1 MLLWR
6 SLMPSKALLFKR
18 SGLATKMLHI
28 ALGIIVLGAC
38 VTHFF
43 GEQGEIHLRSDK
55 AQTLNHKSEIINHT
69 SEITLFLWDF
79 QVVYDSDNNPV
90 DYITELRLLDR
101 SKSEI
106 RNHKSEMM
114 VDEGTIRMNRPLKYH
129 NWRFCQSDYDSD
141 LQGVVLAY
149 NYDPWGIGITYTG
162 YALLL
167 VAMIAFFFQPRTR
180 FRALLNNLTA
190 KRSNSA
196 AVYLLSALAVLIIV
210 LATIMTKVVTPKPP
224 LQPVLQTP
232 LLGIHVSVI
241 MLAYTLFAVIA
252 LCGIIGLCASLAA
265 HKAEGVRKKK
275 FEILILKS
283 QIVSQ
288 ILLYPAE
295 FCLMAGIFIGA
306 VWANM
311 SWGRYWGWDPK
322 ETWALI
328 TMLVYAFLLHWPWL
342 KNKSSIIN
350 HKFEIWYHV
359 FSVIAFLFVLFT
371 YFGVSYLLGGLHS
384 YA

>member
-1 MLLWR
+1 MQWLLSSMR
-6 SLMPSKALLFKR
+6 SKP
-18 SGLATKMLHI
+18 ATWLLHI
-28 ALGIIVLGAC
+28 ALTTILVGAC

-43 GEQGEIHLRSDK
+43 GEQGEIHLRADK
-55 AQTLNHKSEIINHT
+55 AQTLANSHSSI
-69 SEITLFLWDF
+69 SLFLWDF
-79 QVVYDSDNNPV
+79 QVVNDADNNPV
-90 DYITELRLLDR
+90 DFISELRLLDR
-101 SKSEI
+101 SKQPLVVE
-106 RNHKSEMM
+106 
-114 VDEGTIRMNRPLKYH
+114 EGIIRMNKPLKYH

-141 LQGVVLAY
+141 QQGVVLAY

-167 VAMIAFFFQPRTR
+167 IAMIAFFFQRRTY
-180 FRALLNNLTA
+180 FRAMLRQQHKWLMVGLGVVA
-190 KRSNSA
+190 II
-196 AVYLLSALAVLIIV
+196 LAFV
-210 LATIMTKVVTPKPP
+210 MTKVVTPKPP
-224 LQPVLQTP
+224 LQPVVQTP

-241 MLAYTLFAVIA
+241 MLAYTLFAIIA
-252 LCGIIGLCASLAA
+252 INGIIGLCS
-265 HKAEGVRKKK
+265 KKHSA
-275 FEILILKS
+275 ISYQLS
-283 QIVSQ
+283 V

-328 TMLVYAFLLHWPWL
+328 TMLVYALLLHLPWL
-342 KNKSSIIN
+342 KRKFQISNIKFQLYHHVGSII
-350 HKFEIWYHV
+350 
-359 FSVIAFLFVLFT
+359 AFFFVLFT

>member
-1 MLLWR
+1 MRWSLSSML
-6 SLMPSKALLFKR
+6 SKPGTWL
-18 SGLATKMLHI
+18 LHI
-28 ALGIIVLGAC
+28 ALTTILVGAC

-43 GEQGEIHLRSDK
+43 GVQGEIHLRADHAESLNLK
-55 AQTLNHKSEIINHT
+55 RSTLS
-69 SEITLFLWDF
+69 LFLWDF

-90 DYITELRLLDR
+90 DFISELRLLDR
-101 SKSEI
+101 SKQPLVVE
-106 RNHKSEMM
+106 
-114 VDEGTIRMNRPLKYH
+114 EGIIRMNKPLKYH

-141 LQGVVLAY
+141 QLGVTLRY

-167 VAMIAFFFQPRTR
+167 IAMIAFFFQRRTY
-180 FRALLNNLTA
+180 FRAMLRQQHKWLMVGLGVVA
-190 KRSNSA
+190 II
-196 AVYLLSALAVLIIV
+196 LAFV
-210 LATIMTKVVTPKPP
+210 MTKVVTPKPP

-241 MLAYTLFAVIA
+241 MLAYTLFAIIA
-252 LCGIIGLCASLAA
+252 VNGIIGLCS
-265 HKAEGVRKKK
+265 KKLSP
-275 FEILILKS
+275 ITYHLS
-283 QIVSQ
+283 S

-328 TMLVYAFLLHWPWL
+328 TMLVYALLLHFPWL
-342 KNKSSIIN
+342 KTKSKIIN
-350 HKFEIWYHV
+350 HKFEICFHV
-359 FSVIAFLFVLFT
+359 GSIIAFFFVLFT

>member
-1 MLLWR
+1 MKFPFNFHL
-6 SLMPSKALLFKR
+6 SPF
-18 SGLATKMLHI
+18 TFMLHI
-28 ALGIIVLGAC
+28 ALTTILVGAC

-43 GEQGEIHLRSDK
+43 GEQGEIHLRADK
-55 AQTLNHKSEIINHT
+55 AETLALSHSSI
-69 SEITLFLWDF
+69 SLFLWDF
-79 QVVYDSDNNPV
+79 QVVEDPLTHAPA

-101 SKSEI
+101 GKSPITIPSDRALAEQ
-106 RNHKSEMM
+106 RNHQSQIV
-114 VDEGTIRMNRPLKYH
+114 VDEGTIRMNRPLIYH
-129 NWRFCQSDYDSD
+129 HWRFCQSNFDSD
-141 LQGVVLAY
+141 QLGVTLRY

-167 VAMIAFFFQPRTR
+167 IAMIAFFFQRR
-180 FRALLNNLTA
+180 SYFRAMLRQQHKWLMVGLGVVA
-190 KRSNSA
+190 II
-196 AVYLLSALAVLIIV
+196 LAFV
-210 LATIMTKVVTPKPP
+210 MTKVVTPKPP

-241 MLAYTLFAVIA
+241 MLAYTLFAIIA
-252 LCGIIGLCASLAA
+252 INGIVGLCS
-265 HKAEGVRKKK
+265 KKLSP
-275 FEILILKS
+275 ITYNLS
-283 QIVSQ
+283 T

-328 TMLVYAFLLHWPWL
+328 TMLVYAVLIHFPWI
-342 KNKSSIIN
+342 KNKLQITNQKSQIYYQIGSI
-350 HKFEIWYHV
+350 V
-359 FSVIAFLFVLFT
+359 AFFFVLFT

>member
-1 MLLWR
+1 M
-6 SLMPSKALLFKR
+6 
-18 SGLATKMLHI
+18 
-28 ALGIIVLGAC
+28 
-38 VTHFF
+38 THFF
-43 GEQGEIHLRSDK
+43 GEQGEIHLRADK
-55 AQTLNHKSEIINHT
+55 AESLNLKHSTLS
-69 SEITLFLWDF
+69 LFLWDF
-79 QVVYDSDNNPV
+79 QVVEDPQTHAPA

-101 SKSEI
+101 GRQPLK
-106 RNHKSEMM
+106 
-114 VDEGTIRMNRPLKYH
+114 VDEGTLRMNKPLKYH
-129 NWRFCQSDYDSD
+129 NIRFCQSNFDSD
-141 LQGVVLAY
+141 ELGVTLCY

-167 VAMIAFFFQPRTR
+167 IAMIAFFFQRRTY
-180 FRALLNNLTA
+180 FRAMLRQQHKWLMVGLGVVA
-190 KRSNSA
+190 II
-196 AVYLLSALAVLIIV
+196 LAFV
-210 LATIMTKVVTPKPP
+210 MTKVVTPKPP

-241 MLAYTLFAVIA
+241 MLAYTLFAIIA
-252 LCGIIGLCASLAA
+252 VNGIIGLCS
-265 HKAEGVRKKK
+265 KKLSP
-275 FEILILKS
+275 ITYNLS
-283 QIVSQ
+283 S

-328 TMLVYAFLLHWPWL
+328 TMLVYALLLHFPWL
-342 KNKSSIIN
+342 KTKSKIIN
-350 HKFEIWYHV
+350 HKFEICFHV

-371 YFGVSYLLGGLHS
+371 YFGVTYLLGGLHS

>member
-1 MLLWR
+1 
-6 SLMPSKALLFKR
+6 
-18 SGLATKMLHI
+18 
-28 ALGIIVLGAC
+28 
-38 VTHFF
+38 
-43 GEQGEIHLRSDK
+43 
-55 AQTLNHKSEIINHT
+55 
-69 SEITLFLWDF
+69 
-79 QVVYDSDNNPV
+79 
-90 DYITELRLLDR
+90 
-101 SKSEI
+101 
-106 RNHKSEMM
+106 
-114 VDEGTIRMNRPLKYH
+114 MNKPLKYH

-141 LQGVVLAY
+141 QLGVTLRY

-167 VAMIAFFFQPRTR
+167 IAMIAFFFQRRTY
-180 FRALLNNLTA
+180 FRAMLRQQHKWLMVGLGVVA
-190 KRSNSA
+190 II
-196 AVYLLSALAVLIIV
+196 LAFV
-210 LATIMTKVVTPKPP
+210 MTKVVTPKPP

-241 MLAYTLFAVIA
+241 MLAYTLFAIIA
-252 LCGIIGLCASLAA
+252 VNGIIGLCS
-265 HKAEGVRKKK
+265 KKLSP
-275 FEILILKS
+275 ITYNLS
-283 QIVSQ
+283 S

-328 TMLVYAFLLHWPWL
+328 TMLVYALLLHFPRL
-342 KNKSSIIN
+342 KKYSAFSRQHSETIYHIGSI
-350 HKFEIWYHV
+350 V
-359 FSVIAFLFVLFT
+359 AFLFFLFT

>member
-1 MLLWR
+1 MRWLLSSML
-6 SLMPSKALLFKR
+6 SKP
-18 SGLATKMLHI
+18 ATWLLHI
-28 ALGIIVLGAC
+28 ALTTILVGAC

-43 GEQGEIHLRSDK
+43 GEQGEIHLRADQ
-55 AQTLNHKSEIINHT
+55 AQTLANDYSNI
-69 SEITLFLWDF
+69 SLFLWDF
-79 QVVYDSDNNPV
+79 QEVNDADNNPV
-90 DYITELRLLDR
+90 DFISELRLLDR
-101 SKSEI
+101 SKQPLVVE
-106 RNHKSEMM
+106 
-114 VDEGTIRMNRPLKYH
+114 EGIIRMNKPLKYH

-141 LQGVVLAY
+141 QQGVVLAY

-167 VAMIAFFFQPRTR
+167 IAMIAFFFQRRTY
-180 FRALLNNLTA
+180 FRAMLRQQHKWLMVCLGVVA
-190 KRSNSA
+190 II
-196 AVYLLSALAVLIIV
+196 LAFV
-210 LATIMTKVVTPKPP
+210 MTKVVTPKPP

-241 MLAYTLFAVIA
+241 MLAYTLFAGMMVI
-252 LCGIIGLCASLAA
+252 GILGLCMPKRREQLM
-265 HKAEGVRKKK
+265 H
-275 FEILILKS
+275 L
-283 QIVSQ
+283 SQ

-328 TMLVYAFLLHWPWL
+328 TMLVYALLLHLPWL
-342 KNKSSIIN
+342 KRKFQISNIKFQLYHHVGSII
-350 HKFEIWYHV
+350 
-359 FSVIAFLFVLFT
+359 AFFFVLFT

>member
-1 MLLWR
+1 MLRKPATIL
-6 SLMPSKALLFKR
+6 LHFALLTI
-18 SGLATKMLHI
+18 L
-28 ALGIIVLGAC
+28 VGAC

-43 GEQGEIHLRSDK
+43 GEQGEIHLRADK
-55 AQTLNHKSEIINHT
+55 AETLALSHS
-69 SEITLFLWDF
+69 SVSLFLWDF
-79 QVVYDSDNNPV
+79 QVVEDPQTHAPA

-101 SKSEI
+101 GTKSKEQGLT
-106 RNHKSEMM
+106 
-114 VDEGTIRMNRPLKYH
+114 VDEGTLRMNKPLKYH
-129 NWRFCQSDYDSD
+129 NIRFCQSNFDSD
-141 LQGVVLAY
+141 QMGVTLRY
-149 NYDPWGIGITYTG
+149 NYDPWGIEITYTG

-167 VAMIAFFFQPRTR
+167 IAMIAFFFQRRTY
-180 FRALLNNLTA
+180 FRAMLRQQHKWLMVGLGVVA
-190 KRSNSA
+190 II
-196 AVYLLSALAVLIIV
+196 LAFV
-210 LATIMTKVVTPKPP
+210 MTKVVTPKPP

-241 MLAYTLFAVIA
+241 MLAYTLFAIIA
-252 LCGIIGLCASLAA
+252 INGIVVLCS
-265 HKAEGVRKKK
+265 RKHSA
-275 FEILILKS
+275 FSYQLS
-283 QIVSQ
+283 V

-328 TMLVYAFLLHWPWL
+328 TMLVYALLLHFPWL
-342 KNKSSIIN
+342 KRLTAKRSNSETVLQANLVQQRSGHVVYHILSI
-350 HKFEIWYHV
+350 V
-359 FSVIAFLFVLFT
+359 AFFFVLFT

>member
-1 MLLWR
+1 MQW
-6 SLMPSKALLFKR
+6 SLSSMRFKP
-18 SGLATKMLHI
+18 ATWLLHI
-28 ALGIIVLGAC
+28 ALTTILIGAC

-43 GEQGEIHLRSDK
+43 GEQGEIHLRADHAESLNTK
-55 AQTLNHKSEIINHT
+55 HSTLS
-69 SEITLFLWDF
+69 LFLWDF
-79 QVVYDSDNNPV
+79 QVVNDADDNPV
-90 DYITELRLLDR
+90 DFISELRLLDR
-101 SKSEI
+101 SKQPLVVE
-106 RNHKSEMM
+106 
-114 VDEGTIRMNRPLKYH
+114 EGTIRMNKPLKYH

-141 LQGVVLAY
+141 QQGVVLSY

-167 VAMIAFFFQPRTR
+167 VAMISFFFQKRTY
-180 FRALLNNLTA
+180 FRAMLRQQHKWLMVGLGVVA
-190 KRSNSA
+190 II
-196 AVYLLSALAVLIIV
+196 LAFV
-210 LATIMTKVVTPKPP
+210 MTKVVTPKPP

-241 MLAYTLFAVIA
+241 MLAYTLFAIIA
-252 LCGIIGLCASLAA
+252 INGIIGLCSKRLSP
-265 HKAEGVRKKK
+265 
-275 FEILILKS
+275 FTFQLS
-283 QIVSQ
+283 T

-328 TMLVYAFLLHWPWL
+328 TMLVYALLLHFPWL
-342 KNKSSIIN
+342 KSKSKILN
-350 HKFEIWYHV
+350 HKFEICYHIG
-359 FSVIAFLFVLFT
+359 SIIAFTFVLFT

-384 YA
+384 YN

>member
-1 MLLWR
+1 MRWSLLSML
-6 SLMPSKALLFKR
+6 SKPGTWL
-18 SGLATKMLHI
+18 LHI
-28 ALGIIVLGAC
+28 ALTIILVGAC

-43 GEQGEIHLRSDK
+43 GEQGEVHLRADK
-55 AQTLNHKSEIINHT
+55 AQTINHKSKIINHK

-106 RNHKSEMM
+106 RNHKSETTVPLKGKEIM
-114 VDEGTIRMNRPLKYH
+114 VEEGTLRMNKPLKYH
-129 NWRFCQSDYDSD
+129 NWRFCQSNFDSD
-141 LQGVVLAY
+141 QLGVTLRY

-167 VAMIAFFFQPRTR
+167 IAMIAFFFQRRTH
-180 FRALLNNLTA
+180 FRALLKSVT
-190 KRSNSA
+190 SNS
-196 AVYLLSALAVLIIV
+196 LLLGRAGVGLFAVLIIA
-210 LATIMTKVVTPKPP
+210 LAMIMTKVVTPKPP
-224 LQPVLQTP
+224 LEPVLQTP

-241 MLAYTLFAVIA
+241 MLAYTLFAIIA
-252 LCGIIGLCASLAA
+252 INGIIGLCSKRLSTF
-265 HKAEGVRKKK
+265 VFR
-275 FEILILKS
+275 LS
-283 QIVSQ
+283 T

-328 TMLVYAFLLHWPWL
+328 TMLVYAMLLHFPWL
-342 KNKSSIIN
+342 KSKLPMTNNKLQIC
-350 HKFEIWYHV
+350 YHV

-371 YFGVSYLLGGLHS
+371 YFGVKYLLGGLHS
-384 YA
+384 YSN

>member
-1 MLLWR
+1 MVNRKCTNGKWIHL
-6 SLMPSKALLFKR
+6 
-18 SGLATKMLHI
+18 

-43 GEQGEIHLRSDK
+43 GEQGEIHLRADR
-55 AQTLNHKSEIINHT
+55 AQTLRHT
-69 SEITLFLWDF
+69 PSLPFREGSGLGFSITLFLWDF
-79 QVVYDSDNNPV
+79 QVVYDGDNPV

-101 SKSEI
+101 SPQKRAGSQTPI
-106 RNHKSEMM
+106 A
-114 VDEGTIRMNRPLKYH
+114 VDEGMIRMNRPLKYH
-129 NWRFCQSDYDSD
+129 GWRFCQSDYDSD
-141 LQGVVLAY
+141 RQGVVLAY

-167 VAMIAFFFQPRTR
+167 IAMIAFFFQPHTR
-180 FRALLNNLTA
+180 FRALLKSVT
-190 KRSNSA
+190 SGS
-196 AVYLLSALAVLIIV
+196 LLLGRVGVGLLAVLIIV
-210 LATIMTKVVTPKPP
+210 LAIIMTRVVTPKPP

-241 MLAYTLFAVIA
+241 MLAYTLFAIIA
-252 LCGIIGLCASLAA
+252 INGIIGLCS
-265 HKAEGVRKKK
+265 RKHSA
-275 FEILILKS
+275 ISYQLS
-283 QIVSQ
+283 V

-306 VWANM
+306 VWANL

-328 TMLVYAFLLHWPWL
+328 TMLVYALLLHFPWL
-342 KNKSSIIN
+342 KNKLKISNEKSKII
-350 HKFEIWYHV
+350 YHA
-359 FSVIAFLFVLFT
+359 FCVIDFALVLFT

-384 YA
+384 YAN

>member
-1 MLLWR
+1 MFFKFMFRNPVTLL
-6 SLMPSKALLFKR
+6 LHFALLAI
-18 SGLATKMLHI
+18 L
-28 ALGIIVLGAC
+28 VGAC

-43 GEQGEIHLRSDK
+43 GEQGEVHLRADQ
-55 AQTLNHKSEIINHT
+55 AQTITVNHKSPVTGNL
-69 SEITLFLWDF
+69 SSITLFLWDF
-79 QVVYDSDNNPV
+79 QVVYDSNNNPV

-101 SKSEI
+101 S
-106 RNHKSEMM
+106 RQPLM
-114 VDEGTIRMNRPLKYH
+114 VDEGTLRMNEPLKYH
-129 NWRFCQSDYDSD
+129 HIRFCQSNFDSD
-141 LQGVVLAY
+141 QLGVTLRY

-167 VAMIAFFFQPRTR
+167 IAMIAFFFQRRTY
-180 FRALLNNLTA
+180 FRAMLRQQHKWLMVGLGVV
-190 KRSNSA
+190 
-196 AVYLLSALAVLIIV
+196 AVILAF
-210 LATIMTKVVTPKPP
+210 IMTKVVTPKPP

-241 MLAYTLFAVIA
+241 MLAYTLFAGMMIN
-252 LCGIIGLCASLAA
+252 GILGLCMPKRREQLM
-265 HKAEGVRKKK
+265 H
-275 FEILILKS
+275 L
-283 QIVSQ
+283 SQ

-328 TMLVYAFLLHWPWL
+328 TMLVYALLLHLPWL
-342 KNKSSIIN
+342 KTKSKIKN
-350 HKFEIWYHV
+350 HKFEIYYHV

-371 YFGVSYLLGGLHS
+371 YFGVTYLLGGLHS

>member
-1 MLLWR
+1 MQWLLSSMR
-6 SLMPSKALLFKR
+6 SSRAARHPFSHAGTWL
-18 SGLATKMLHI
+18 LHI
-28 ALGIIVLGAC
+28 ALTTILVGAC

-43 GEQGEIHLRSDK
+43 GEQGEIHLRADH
-55 AQTLNHKSEIINHT
+55 AETLNVKHST
-69 SEITLFLWDF
+69 LSLFLWDF
-79 QVVYDSDNNPV
+79 QVVYDSDNKPA

-114 VDEGTIRMNRPLKYH
+114 VDEGTIRMNRPLKYR
-129 NWRFCQSDYDSD
+129 NWRFCQSNFDSD
-141 LQGVVLAY
+141 QLGVTLRY

-167 VAMIAFFFQPRTR
+167 IAMIAFFFQRHTY
-180 FRALLNNLTA
+180 FRAMLRQQHKWLMVGLGVVA
-190 KRSNSA
+190 II
-196 AVYLLSALAVLIIV
+196 LAFV
-210 LATIMTKVVTPKPP
+210 MTKVVTPKPP

-241 MLAYTLFAVIA
+241 MLAYTLFAGMMVN
-252 LCGIIGLCASLAA
+252 GILGLCIPKRREQLM
-265 HKAEGVRKKK
+265 H
-275 FEILILKS
+275 L
-283 QIVSQ
+283 SQ

-328 TMLVYAFLLHWPWL
+328 TMLVYALLLHFPWL

-350 HKFEIWYHV
+350 HKFEIFYHV
-359 FSVIAFLFVLFT
+359 FSIIAFAFVLFT
-371 YFGVSYLLGGLHS
+371 YFGVTYLLGGLHS
-384 YA
+384 YVN

>member
-1 MLLWR
+1 MQWLLLSMR
-6 SLMPSKALLFKR
+6 FKP
-18 SGLATKMLHI
+18 ATWLLHI
-28 ALGIIVLGAC
+28 ALTTILVGAC

-43 GEQGEIHLRSDK
+43 GEQGEIHLRADRAESLNTK
-55 AQTLNHKSEIINHT
+55 HSTLS
-69 SEITLFLWDF
+69 LFLWDF
-79 QVVYDSDNNPV
+79 QVVNDADNNPV
-90 DYITELRLLDR
+90 DFISELRLLDR
-101 SKSEI
+101 SKQPLVVE
-106 RNHKSEMM
+106 
-114 VDEGTIRMNRPLKYH
+114 EGTIRMNKPLKYH

-141 LQGVVLAY
+141 QQGVVLSY

-167 VAMIAFFFQPRTR
+167 AAMIAFFFQRRTY
-180 FRALLNNLTA
+180 FRALLKSVT
-190 KRSNSA
+190 SNSLLLGRA
-196 AVYLLSALAVLIIV
+196 GVGLFAVLVIALAI
-210 LATIMTKVVTPKPP
+210 IMTKVVTPKPP

-241 MLAYTLFAVIA
+241 MLAYTLFAIIA
-252 LCGIIGLCASLAA
+252 INGIIGLCSKRLSTF
-265 HKAEGVRKKK
+265 VFR
-275 FEILILKS
+275 LS
-283 QIVSQ
+283 T

-328 TMLVYAFLLHWPWL
+328 TMLVYALLLHFPWL
-342 KNKSSIIN
+342 KTKSKISN
-350 HKFEIWYHV
+350 HKFEICYHV
-359 FSVIAFLFVLFT
+359 CSIVAFLFVLFT